1 MEVRPQINGSLARTA
16 IRELLEKN
24 LIRAVATHSTQL
36 IYTRATNTDEA
47 GAKPEKESKP
57 KGGGGGGVK
66 RVKPGKAAPAE

>member
-1 MEVRPQINGSLARTA
+1 MHLQINGSLARAA

-47 GAKPEKESKP
+47 AAKPEKDGKP
-57 KGGGGGGVK
+57 KKGGSGGK
-66 RVKPGKAAPAE
+66 SKEKE

>member
-1 MEVRPQINGSLARTA
+1 MHLQINGSLARAA

-47 GAKPEKESKP
+47 VKPEKEGKGAK
-57 KGGGGGGVK
+57 KGGGGGG
-66 RVKPGKAAPAE
+66 KAKE